1 MGHKEREERYMRG
14 IKSFSIPYEAWYA
27 DTAVKPFEKESVI
40 IGLYD
45 GYGGAAGEF
54 RLEGNEYGIQGKD
67 YDDSW
72 GALSR
77 MPELLQLMGKLDI
90 EAKKP
95 DMEEF
100 AQMLRALGYKDIT
113 KREEGQ

>member
-54 RLEGNEYGIQGKD
+54 RLE
-67 YDDSW
+67 
-72 GALSR
+72 
-77 MPELLQLMGKLDI
+77 
-90 EAKKP
+90 
-95 DMEEF
+95 
-100 AQMLRALGYKDIT
+100 
-113 KREEGQ
+113 